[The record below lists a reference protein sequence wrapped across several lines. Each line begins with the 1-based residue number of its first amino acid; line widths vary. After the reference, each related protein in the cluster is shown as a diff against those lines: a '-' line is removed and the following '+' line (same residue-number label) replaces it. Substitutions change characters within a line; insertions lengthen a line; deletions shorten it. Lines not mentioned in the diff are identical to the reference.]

1 MNSSSSTDETKIS
14 STKKVRTIP
23 ATESKFSSLRIIKY
37 ILSPERY
44 NNKSCCNA
52 VDNIRYRDIAN
63 KMLHYHVT
71 CYYAAATMLQK
82 LGEIHKRAFRNMFR
96 LCEKNNWLEMEVY
109 YFYLLSRSS
118 IEELFITG
126 RERPYNSAKFVTQ
139 LNYLPLS
146 IFLLNSRDSLM
157 NSKQS

>member
-63 KMLHYHVT
+63 KMLHCHVT

-96 LCEKNNWLEMEVY
+96 SCEKNNWLEMEVY
-109 YFYLLSRSS
+109 NFYLLSRSYSS

-126 RERPYNSAKFVTQ
+126 RERPYNSAELVTQ
-139 LNYLPLS
+139 FNYL
-146 IFLLNSRDSLM
+146 F
-157 NSKQS
+157 